1 MKTSFI
7 DINFSFI
14 EKEEIISKK
23 GLISSFEDT
32 IGNQKIELAYR
43 FVEEQYRERILLNLE
58 LLVDNKNILEDFS
71 IGSTVE
77 LPHQY
82 PANYQLMNKAKNLLA
97 IQHSLGIY
105 VVNLITKET
114 QLVRYKTNSFQHG
127 YFSENYLIIVE
138 NKAAHFIT

>member
-43 FVEEQYRERILLNLE
+43 FVEEQYRERILLNQGFIKKFILNW
-58 LLVDNKNILEDFS
+58 VDL
-71 IGSTVE
+71 
-77 LPHQY
+77 
-82 PANYQLMNKAKNLLA
+82 
-97 IQHSLGIY
+97 
-105 VVNLITKET
+105 
-114 QLVRYKTNSFQHG
+114 
-127 YFSENYLIIVE
+127 
-138 NKAAHFIT
+138 